1 MKHLVRDLKYAVR
14 GLVRSPLFTI
24 VALLSIA
31 LGIGANTAIF
41 TLVDEV
47 LLRQL
52 PVKDPQQLVLF
63 NGARNHYGSNSGG
76 NMLSF
81 PMYEDFRDNFV
92 EPAVHLARVS
102 HAVPNPAPTP
112 KVFSGVFA
120 RRAVAMN
127 VGIDGQT
134 ERVPG
139 EIVSGT
145 YFQVLGVGAAI
156 GRVIGPDDD
165 RERGNSP
172 VAVLSHGYWRTRFGA
187 DPEIV
192 GKTITVNNTK
202 LTIIGVSQAGFDGVD
217 IGYVPSIRVPL
228 TMKAQMTPNWDDVDN
243 RRSRWVNVFAR
254 LKPGVTPDQ
263 ALAAVQPFFHGLLE
277 QEVQEAA
284 FSNTTAYTR
293 EQFLKGQVGLLPAS
307 QGRSPIRQQLS
318 QPLWLL
324 LGIVAGV
331 LLISCA
337 NVASLLIARAAA
349 RQKEIAVRLALGAS
363 RGRIV
368 GQLLVESVLLAA
380 IGGTLGLAIA
390 WWTTKFLLGFLPTS
404 DTPHVITG
412 AIDYRVLAFN
422 FLLSLATGLLFGLVP
437 ALRSTKPHLAPTL
450 KDQVG
455 AVAGGGVR
463 FRKALVVAQ
472 VTISILLLI
481 SAGLF
486 IRTLKNLRLLD
497 LGIKPESLIAFN
509 ISPAISGYTPERIP
523 PLYKSLVERLS
534 AQPGV
539 QGVAFASIGLLEG
552 NEWDSTMTIE
562 GYDAKPGEQRN
573 PYCNSVSPGYF
584 KTMGISLLRGR
595 EFDARD
601 EGAVPKPSDPNTNDG
616 RGNGYRHA
624 IVNQSFATR
633 FFGDTDPIGRHIGF
647 GLNPGTPT
655 PLEIVGVVRDAK
667 YTGVRDD
674 IPQQVFFPL
683 LEERTPSSVV
693 MYVRTAG
700 DPSATFTAAQRT
712 LHELDSN
719 VPMYNLRTLERQ
731 IDRSLLVE
739 RFIATL
745 STAFGVLATLLA
757 VIGLYGVMAYTVA
770 RRTREIGVRMAL
782 GAVQGDVVWLV
793 MREVLT
799 LVGTGLAIGLAAAWG
814 LNRVV
819 GTVLYGITA
828 SDPFTIAGAA
838 AVLAAVSL
846 LAGYVPARRATRV
859 NPVLALRYE

>member
-1 MKHLVRDLKYAVR
+1 MLAFPAVGDREWLERHAGDAHGAQLLRGPLSGALERHRSREPRTDGGQLADVLEGMAIPDDRRGELRLGGRRANHDERDQQDRQDTTHELSTCRTIGGKSTRTGPISSKLPARPRFSQPCRRTGRMKHLARDLRYAVR
-14 GLVRSPLFTI
+14 GLTRSPLFTI
-24 VALLSIA
+24 VALVSIA

-52 PVKDPQQLVLF
+52 PVKSPEQLVLF

-76 NMLSF
+76 NMLSL

-92 EPAVHLARVS
+92 EPAVRLPRVS

-139 EIVSGT
+139 ELVSGT

-156 GRVIGPDDD
+156 GRAIGPDDD

-172 VAVLSHGYWRTRFGA
+172 VAVLSYDYWRTRFGA
-187 DPEIV
+187 DPTIV
-192 GKTITVNNTK
+192 GKSVTVNNTK

-217 IGYVPSIRVPL
+217 IGYVPNIRVPL

-254 LKPGVTPDQ
+254 LKPGVSQDQ
-263 ALAAVQPFFHGLLE
+263 ALAAIQPFFHGLLE

-293 EQFLKGQVGLLPAS
+293 EQFLKGQVSLLPAA

-368 GQLLVESVLLAA
+368 GQLLVESLLLGVV
-380 IGGTLGLAIA
+380 GGLLGLAVA
-390 WWTTKFLLGFLPTS
+390 SWTTRFLLGFLPTS

-422 FLLSLATGLLFGLVP
+422 FALSLATGLLFGLVP
-437 ALRSTKPHLAPTL
+437 ALRSTRPDLAPTL

-455 AVAGGGVR
+455 AVVGGGVR

-486 IRTLKNLRLLD
+486 IR
-497 LGIKPESLIAFN
+497 
-509 ISPAISGYTPERIP
+509 
-523 PLYKSLVERLS
+523 
-534 AQPGV
+534 
-539 QGVAFASIGLLEG
+539 
-552 NEWDSTMTIE
+552 
-562 GYDAKPGEQRN
+562 
-573 PYCNSVSPGYF
+573 
-584 KTMGISLLRGR
+584 
-595 EFDARD
+595 
-601 EGAVPKPSDPNTNDG
+601 
-616 RGNGYRHA
+616 
-624 IVNQSFATR
+624 
-633 FFGDTDPIGRHIGF
+633 
-647 GLNPGTPT
+647 
-655 PLEIVGVVRDAK
+655 
-667 YTGVRDD
+667 
-674 IPQQVFFPL
+674 
-683 LEERTPSSVV
+683 
-693 MYVRTAG
+693 
-700 DPSATFTAAQRT
+700 
-712 LHELDSN
+712 
-719 VPMYNLRTLERQ
+719 
-731 IDRSLLVE
+731 
-739 RFIATL
+739 
-745 STAFGVLATLLA
+745 
-757 VIGLYGVMAYTVA
+757 
-770 RRTREIGVRMAL
+770 
-782 GAVQGDVVWLV
+782 
-793 MREVLT
+793 
-799 LVGTGLAIGLAAAWG
+799 
-814 LNRVV
+814 
-819 GTVLYGITA
+819 
-828 SDPFTIAGAA
+828 
-838 AVLAAVSL
+838 
-846 LAGYVPARRATRV
+846 
-859 NPVLALRYE
+859 